1 MQPPRQ
7 ESDCVCLR
15 QKTTKTTTMI
25 KHVNNITFSS
35 SSLWPAGDKREKTKE
50 KRKQTR
56 ELIQFNCTYPLVGSV
71 TGLAVSGVVA
81 APLSIGLFDVAF
93 R

>member
-1 MQPPRQ
+1 VFAA
-7 ESDCVCLR
+7 EDDDDNNNEF
-15 QKTTKTTTMI
+15 
-25 KHVNNITFSS
+25 KHVNITFSS
-35 SSLWPAGDKREKTKE
+35 SSLWPAGDKREKTGK
-50 KRKQTR
+50 KRKQTI
-56 ELIQFNCTYPLVGSV
+56 ELIEFNCTYPLVGSV